1 MSFLM
6 AKYSAGVTSVNS
18 KQCGIDEHLDEDCLE
33 VLEAPQVAFLVLR
46 PLVEPRPRQH
56 EVLG

>member
-1 MSFLM
+1 M

-18 KQCGIDEHLDEDCLE
+18 KQCGIDEHLDEDRLE
-33 VLEAPQVAFLVLR
+33 VLEAPQVAFLVLG
-46 PLVEPRPRQH
+46 PLVKPRPRQH